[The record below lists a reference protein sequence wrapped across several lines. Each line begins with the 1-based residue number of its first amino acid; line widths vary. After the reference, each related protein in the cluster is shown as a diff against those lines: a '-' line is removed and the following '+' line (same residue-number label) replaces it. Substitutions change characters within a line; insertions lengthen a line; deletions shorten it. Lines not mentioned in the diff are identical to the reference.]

1 MLRFLFWSL
10 LILNALVLSLNM
22 GWLGKWSL
30 DEREPLRMKAEKR
43 ADKLT
48 VLSASATQE
57 IVDTA
62 AAKAVPPIA
71 CFEFAGL
78 TLADSQQLEEKLK
91 PLAFGAR
98 QTRSEIAE
106 VATNMVYLPPQANQ
120 DAAEKK
126 LAAVKKLGLTDVS
139 LVQDQ
144 SPLRWAISLGV
155 FKTPEAARNYLASLQ
170 KRGFKEAKIAPR
182 AVSASK
188 FVLRFSEVTAAEKK
202 ALDQLQSQVPN
213 MDAHECK
220 LSDAAPKSP

>member
-10 LILNALVLSLNM
+10 LILNAMLLSLNL

-48 VLSASATQE
+48 VLSASATQDL
-57 IVDTA
+57 VDAA

-78 TLADSQQLEEKLK
+78 NLADSQQLEEKLK
-91 PLAFGAR
+91 PLAMGAR

-106 VATNMVYLPPQANQ
+106 VATNMVYLPPLANQ
-120 DAAEKK
+120 DAADKK
-126 LAAVKKLGLTDVS
+126 VALIKKMGMTDVYV
-139 LVQDQ
+139 VQDQ

-155 FKTPEAARNYLASLQ
+155 FKTPEAAKNYLASVQ
-170 KRGFKEAKIAPR
+170 KKGLKEAKIAPR

-188 FVLRFSEVTAAEKK
+188 FVLRFSDVTVAEKK
-202 ALDQLQSQVPN
+202 TLDQLQSQVPN

-220 LSDAAPKSP
+220 SSDAAPKSP

>member
-10 LILNALVLSLNM
+10 LILNALLLSLNM

-30 DEREPLRMKAEKR
+30 DEREPLRLKAEKR

-48 VLSASATQE
+48 VLSASATQD
-57 IVDTA
+57 IVDAA
-62 AAKAVPPIA
+62 AAKAIPPIA
-71 CFEFAGL
+71 CFEFAGM
-78 TLADSQQLEEKLK
+78 TLADSQQIEEKLK

-106 VATNMVYLPPQANQ
+106 VATNMVYVPPLANQ

-126 LAAVKKLGLTDVS
+126 LTLIKKLGLTDVS
-139 LVQDQ
+139 VVQDQ

-155 FKTPEAARNYLASLQ
+155 FKTPEAAKAYLAQVQ
-170 KRGFKEAKIAPR
+170 KKGVKEAKIAPR

-188 FVLRFSEVTAAEKK
+188 FVLRFADVSSTEKK
-202 ALDQLQSQVPN
+202 ALDQIQSSIAN
-213 MDAHECK
+213 IAAHECN
-220 LSDAAPKSP
+220 

>member
-10 LILNALVLSLNM
+10 LILNALLLSLNM

-30 DEREPLRMKAEKR
+30 DEREPLRLKAEKR

-48 VLSASATQE
+48 VLSASATQD
-57 IVDTA
+57 IVDAA
-62 AAKAVPPIA
+62 AAKAIPPIA
-71 CFEFAGL
+71 CFEFAGM
-78 TLADSQQLEEKLK
+78 TLADSQQIEEKLK

-106 VATNMVYLPPQANQ
+106 VATNMVYVPPLANQ

-126 LAAVKKLGLTDVS
+126 LALIKKLGLTDVS
-139 LVQDQ
+139 VVQDQ

-155 FKTPEAARNYLASLQ
+155 FKTPEAAKAYLAQVQ
-170 KRGFKEAKIAPR
+170 KKGVKEAKIAPR

-188 FVLRFSEVTAAEKK
+188 FVLRFADVSSTEKK
-202 ALDQLQSQVPN
+202 ALDQIQSSIAN
-213 MDAHECK
+213 IAAHECN
-220 LSDAAPKSP
+220 

>member
-10 LILNALVLSLNM
+10 LILNAMLLSLNL

-30 DEREPLRMKAEKR
+30 DEREPLRIKAEKR

-57 IVDTA
+57 LVDAA

-91 PLAFGAR
+91 ALALGAR

-106 VATNMVYLPPQANQ
+106 VATNMVYLPPLPNQ

-126 LAAVKKLGLTDVS
+126 LALIKKSGLTDVS
-139 LVQDQ
+139 VVQDQ

-155 FKTPEAARNYLASLQ
+155 FKTPEAAKNFLMNVQ
-170 KRGFKEAKIAPR
+170 KKGWKEAKIAPR
-182 AVSASK
+182 AVSASR
-188 FVLRFSEVTAAEKK
+188 FVLRFLDVTVTEKK
-202 ALDQLQSQVPN
+202 ALDQMQTQVQN
-213 MDAHECK
+213 IDAHECK
-220 LSDAAPKSP
+220 LSDATSKLP

>member
-1 MLRFLFWSL
+1 ML
-10 LILNALVLSLNM
+10 LSLNL

-30 DEREPLRMKAEKR
+30 DEREPLRIKAEKR

-48 VLSASATQE
+48 VLSASATQDL
-57 IVDTA
+57 VDAA

-98 QTRSEIAE
+98 QMRSEIAE
-106 VATNMVYLPPQANQ
+106 VATNMVYLPPSANQ

-126 LAAVKKLGLTDVS
+126 LALVKKMGMTDVS
-139 LVQDQ
+139 VVQDQ

-155 FKTPEAARNYLASLQ
+155 FKTPEAAKNYLASVQ
-170 KRGFKEAKIAPR
+170 KKGLKEAKIAPR

-188 FVLRFSEVTAAEKK
+188 FVLRFSDVTVAEKK
-202 ALDQLQSQVPN
+202 TLDQLQSQVQN
-213 MDAHECK
+213 IDAHECK
-220 LSDAAPKSP
+220 LGDAATKSP

>member
-10 LILNALVLSLNM
+10 LILNAFLLSLNL

-30 DEREPLRMKAEKR
+30 DEREPLRIKAEKR

-57 IVDTA
+57 IVDAA

-91 PLAFGAR
+91 PLALGAR
-98 QTRSEIAE
+98 QTKSEIAE
-106 VATNMVYLPPQANQ
+106 VASNMVYLPPLASQ

-126 LAAVKKLGLTDVS
+126 VALVKKMGLTDVYV
-139 LVQDQ
+139 VQDQ

-155 FKTPEAARNYLASLQ
+155 FKTADAAKSFLANVQ
-170 KRGFKEAKIAPR
+170 KKGLKEAKIAPR

-188 FVLRFSEVTAAEKK
+188 FVLRFSDVTVAEKK
-202 ALDQLQSQVPN
+202 VLDQMQSQVPN
-213 MDAHECK
+213 LDAHECK
-220 LSDAAPKSP
+220 LSDTTSKSP

>member
-1 MLRFLFWSL
+1 ML
-10 LILNALVLSLNM
+10 LSLNL

-30 DEREPLRMKAEKR
+30 DEREPLRIKAEKR

-48 VLSASATQE
+48 VLSASATQDL
-57 IVDTA
+57 VDAA

-91 PLAFGAR
+91 PLALGAR

-106 VATNMVYLPPQANQ
+106 VATNMVYLPPSANQ
-120 DAAEKK
+120 DTAEKK
-126 LAAVKKLGLTDVS
+126 LALVKKMGMTDVS
-139 LVQDQ
+139 VVQDQ

-155 FKTPEAARNYLASLQ
+155 FKTPEAAKNYLASVQ
-170 KRGFKEAKIAPR
+170 KKGLKEAKIAPR

-188 FVLRFSEVTAAEKK
+188 FVLRFSDVTVAEKK
-202 ALDQLQSQVPN
+202 TLDQLQAQVQN
-213 MDAHECK
+213 IDAHECK
-220 LSDAAPKSP
+220 LSDAATKSP

>member
-10 LILNALVLSLNM
+10 LILNALLLSLNM

-30 DEREPLRMKAEKR
+30 DEREPLRLKAEKR

-48 VLSASATQE
+48 VLSASATQD
-57 IVDTA
+57 IVDAA
-62 AAKAVPPIA
+62 AAKAIPPIA
-71 CFEFAGL
+71 CFEFAGM
-78 TLADSQQLEEKLK
+78 TLADSQQIEEKLK

-106 VATNMVYLPPQANQ
+106 VATNMVYVPPLANQ

-126 LAAVKKLGLTDVS
+126 LAAIKKLGLTDVS
-139 LVQDQ
+139 VVQDQ

-155 FKTPEAARNYLASLQ
+155 FKTPEAAKAYLAQVQ
-170 KRGFKEAKIAPR
+170 KKGVKEAKIAPR

-188 FVLRFSEVTAAEKK
+188 FVLRFADVSSAEKK
-202 ALDQLQSQVPN
+202 ALDQIQSSIAN
-213 MDAHECK
+213 IAAHECN
-220 LSDAAPKSP
+220 